1 MNACDGL
8 TVRHEAITGTIPAGN
23 FPYDSLTC
31 YDYGVHGRR
40 PPMGKARNHDALY
53 SIAYDF
59 IAHCLINANIE
70 MHSMR
75 INSTKTKD
83 PEE

>member
-1 MNACDGL
+1 
-8 TVRHEAITGTIPAGN
+8 
-23 FPYDSLTC
+23 
-31 YDYGVHGRR
+31 
-40 PPMGKARNHDALY
+40 MGKARNHDALY